1 MRRRL
6 TVAVVFADAGAFE
19 IDSVANRTL
28 TEENLDD
35 DGDDTLK
42 EPEGKPD

>member
-1 MRRRL
+1 M
-6 TVAVVFADAGAFE
+6 AVVFAGAEAVE